1 MYAVIRIGTSQERVT
16 EGQRLRV
23 AHRPEATGETV
34 TFVPVLLVDG
44 DTVVTG
50 PALQGA
56 TVTATVLGEEKG
68 DKVRGLTYKAKS
80 RQRRRWGHR
89 TLYTT
94 VEIKKISA
102 KAKAPA
108 RAAAKA
114 KEDA

>member
-23 AHRPEATGETV
+23 AHRPEAVGETV
-34 TFVPVLLVDG
+34 TFTPVMLVDG

-56 TVTATVLGEEKG
+56 TVTGTVLGEEKG
-68 DKVRGLTYKAKS
+68 VKVRGLTYKAKS
-80 RQRRRWGHR
+80 RQRRHWGHR

-94 VEIKKISA
+94 VEITGISA
-102 KAKAPA
+102 PA
-108 RAAAKA
+108 TA
-114 KEDA
+114 